1 MGSYTCMEF
10 LRQYEVNRKTK
21 KIHFNQ
27 IYWLNRVFDN
37 KTPYGLTYRMQ
48 EVSGF

>member
-21 KIHFNQ
+21 KNPFQ
-27 IYWLNRVFDN
+27 SDL
-37 KTPYGLTYRMQ
+37 LTK
-48 EVSGF
+48 EEI